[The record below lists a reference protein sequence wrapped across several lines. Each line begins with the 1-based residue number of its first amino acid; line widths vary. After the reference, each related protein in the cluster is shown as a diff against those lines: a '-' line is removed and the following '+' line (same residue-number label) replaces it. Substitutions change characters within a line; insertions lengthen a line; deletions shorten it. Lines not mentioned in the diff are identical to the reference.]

1 MLNRVKNVGYGDRTP
16 FLNAAAS
23 LNLRGEIDRI
33 IDIQVEQ
40 WYATV
45 PQAAHRKAKT
55 STARTTNVTGRNR
68 MAHPSAAR
76 G

>member
-33 IDIQVEQ
+33 IDTQVEQ

-45 PQAAHRKAKT
+45 PQAAHGRQHSSA
-55 STARTTNVTGRNR
+55 TGSRLR
-68 MAHPSAAR
+68 
-76 G
+76 